1 MSKFLIH
8 PSYFPSIATFAV
20 LAQKDIV
27 WEAHDIFQKQTY
39 RNRCYICTDQ
49 GKHMLN
55 IPIKHVGGNEGRQ
68 KYREVQLDHSSNWL
82 KQHWRTLETAYR
94 TSPFF
99 EYYEDDLKPLFETQL
114 PDLFDFNLRTIQVVS
129 NCLGIAFTSKQ
140 TSNFEMSPNGFQD
153 LRFLVNAKKTIV
165 SGKFPEYT
173 QVFGERHGFLSN
185 LSILDLLFNEGTN
198 AAPYLQSLSLDF
210 LDA

>member
-20 LAQKDIV
+20 LAQKEIV
-27 WEAHDIFQKQTY
+27 WEAHDNFQKQTY

-68 KYREVQLDHSSNWL
+68 KYRVVQLDHSANWL

-99 EYYEDDLKPLFETQL
+99 EYYEDDLKPLFETQAES
-114 PDLFDFNLRTIQVVS
+114 LFEFNLSTIQVVS
-129 NCLGIAFTSKQ
+129 DCLGIEFPSKQ
-140 TSNFEMSPNGFQD
+140 TSKFEISPSEFQD
-153 LRFLVNAKKTIV
+153 LRFLVNAKKPI
-165 SGKFPEYT
+165 SRRFPEYT

-185 LSILDLLFNEGTN
+185 LSILDLLFNEGTS
-198 AAPYLQSLSLDF
+198 AASYLQTLSLDF

>member
-1 MSKFLIH
+1 
-8 PSYFPSIATFAV
+8 
-20 LAQKDIV
+20 
-27 WEAHDIFQKQTY
+27 
-39 RNRCYICTDQ
+39 
-49 GKHMLN
+49 MLN

-99 EYYEDDLKPLFETQL
+99 EYYEDDLKPLFETQP

-198 AAPYLQSLSLDF
+198 AAPYLQNLSLDF
-210 LDA
+210 LNA